1 MKWTVGTTLHS
12 RRAAK
17 VFTVSLCAPGPE
29 NGAKDNRLHPLS
41 YQSSLGIEQRILPE
55 LSVEANLFYN
65 RLTNLIVG
73 REDAFRFYSGP
84 PPVGPFDIDPYAN
97 EGTGRVCG
105 IELLAKLQTSRAVA
119 LISATF
125 GNSARVDRVGDDEER
140 LP

>member
-1 MKWTVGTTLHS
+1 M
-12 RRAAK
+12 
-17 VFTVSLCAPGPE
+17 
-29 NGAKDNRLHPLS
+29 KDNRLRPQFS

-73 REDAFRFYSGP
+73 REDAFRFYSGS

-105 IELLAKLQTSRAVA
+105 I
-119 LISATF
+119 ISCETA
-125 GNSARVDRVGDDEER
+125 DLER
-140 LP
+140 WL